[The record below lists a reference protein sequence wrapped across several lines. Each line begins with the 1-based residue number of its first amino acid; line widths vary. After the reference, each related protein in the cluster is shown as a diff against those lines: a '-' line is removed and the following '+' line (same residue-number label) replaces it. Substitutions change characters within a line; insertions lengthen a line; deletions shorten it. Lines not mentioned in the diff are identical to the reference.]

1 MAPSAPRNHRSNAAN
16 QNKVLIPKPPPKL
29 VIFPYVPLPAAEE
42 LKTMKLS
49 FVLFFLKIYKVLM
62 ILHAILCSKGL
73 KSTTDE
79 DIDFQELLQITK
91 DEKRKDPTVFLP
103 HRITSKDLQGC
114 RTTRNDTDH
123 LNLNNIHQDWPSRIS
138 SYAILCDSAN
148 APLTATEIRATSTQ
162 MNAGNFTGIVEFSFT
177 FDWTYSH
184 DQGFGISL
192 IMYGILLRYLAKVV
206 RAFLIRKLVF
216 RNLTLDLD
224 ANLNFIKNKL
234 LRNPN
239 FIDVGGWHRGD
250 PGLFQRLHHTR
261 LTYAHGWFSIAWNSW
276 EAQLQDVID
285 ALHLLKA
292 HTEAAVVQD
301 IFDKL
306 VRYKNEGVLVTSEEF
321 NVMDL

>member
-1 MAPSAPRNHRSNAAN
+1 
-16 QNKVLIPKPPPKL
+16 
-29 VIFPYVPLPAAEE
+29 
-42 LKTMKLS
+42 
-49 FVLFFLKIYKVLM
+49 
-62 ILHAILCSKGL
+62 
-73 KSTTDE
+73 
-79 DIDFQELLQITK
+79 
-91 DEKRKDPTVFLP
+91 
-103 HRITSKDLQGC
+103 
-114 RTTRNDTDH
+114 
-123 LNLNNIHQDWPSRIS
+123 
-138 SYAILCDSAN
+138 
-148 APLTATEIRATSTQ
+148 
-162 MNAGNFTGIVEFSFT
+162 
-177 FDWTYSH
+177 
-184 DQGFGISL
+184 
-192 IMYGILLRYLAKVV
+192 
-206 RAFLIRKLVF
+206 
-216 RNLTLDLD
+216 LDLD

-239 FIDVGGWHRGD
+239 FIDVGGWNRGD